1 MVSARRPR
9 IAEGNRRSIRPS
21 RLSERVA
28 PLGLTGPGGA
38 FSWPSESLMCRS
50 DVSIQAPDTAFTGK
64 ELECQMTFFNG
75 ELVFS
80 RSPND
85 EQ

>member
-1 MVSARRPR
+1 
-9 IAEGNRRSIRPS
+9 
-21 RLSERVA
+21 
-28 PLGLTGPGGA
+28 
-38 FSWPSESLMCRS
+38 MCRS